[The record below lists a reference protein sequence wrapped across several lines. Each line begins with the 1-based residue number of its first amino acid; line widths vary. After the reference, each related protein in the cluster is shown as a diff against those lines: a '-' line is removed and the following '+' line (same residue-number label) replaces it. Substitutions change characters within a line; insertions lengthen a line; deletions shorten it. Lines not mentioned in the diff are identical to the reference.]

1 MTPKHNY
8 LRHHI
13 IVPEA
18 DTIVEEWIKKQDNI
32 SGSLRVLIKQFVNK
46 YGVTDILCCPDLGAG
61 MFEQQT
67 PKSTSNDSEVEQN
80 IQPKTSEEP
89 AAKQSET
96 LSHEEIVDKIVESL
110 LE

>member
-1 MTPKHNY
+1 MAKQSGYT
-8 LRHHI
+8 RHHV
-13 IVPEA
+13 IVPKA
-18 DTIVEEWIKKQDNI
+18 DIIVEEWMDAQNNL
-32 SGSLRVLIKQFVNK
+32 SGSIRVLIKQFVNK

-89 AAKQSET
+89 AAKQSE
-96 LSHEEIVDKIVESL
+96 SSDEISDKIMKSL

>member
-1 MTPKHNY
+1 MTPKHNFF
-8 LRHHI
+8 RHHL

-46 YGVTDILCCPDLGAG
+46 YGVTDILCCPDLGSG

-67 PKSTSNDSEVEQN
+67 PKSTSNDSAVEQN
-80 IQPKTSEEP
+80 TQPSESAEP
-89 AAKQSET
+89 AAKQSES
-96 LSHEEIVDKIVESL
+96 LSSDEISDKILRSL
-110 LE
+110 LK